1 MQGDKALA
9 VFAEMEAAG
18 LPQSTHSFNIAIA
31 ACASEPGTSLKVCLI
46 QAMNT
51 PMSTPAV
58 L

>member
-31 ACASEPGTSLKVCLI
+31 ACASEPGTSLKVCL
-46 QAMNT
+46 
-51 PMSTPAV
+51 V
-58 L
+58 